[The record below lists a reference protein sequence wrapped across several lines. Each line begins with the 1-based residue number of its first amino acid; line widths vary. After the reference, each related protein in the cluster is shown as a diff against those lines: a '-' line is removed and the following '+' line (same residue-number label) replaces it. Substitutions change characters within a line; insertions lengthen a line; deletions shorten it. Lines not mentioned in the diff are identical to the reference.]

1 MMVKTLRLVA
11 CLCLCTTL
19 FSQASNQTTPAAQP
33 DSSDS
38 TKADQAQTPPPPTPP
53 AAPKG
58 FVLED
63 GTPVKLRTNRTVSS
77 GDSQVGDTLDFEVLE
92 DVQVKGVVVIPK
104 GGLAFATVTE
114 AQAKRRMARG
124 GKLDIN
130 IDYAKLVDSEK
141 APLRA
146 VKAVQGGGHTAA
158 MTGGIVATSL
168 VFFPAAP
175 FFLFMHGKDISISKG
190 TAITAYVNGDM
201 KLDITKFQAVSPPPA
216 TPAAASGSAPT
227 PAPSSSTPA
236 PESGGSPPAA
246 APANSASASGDQAH
260 LQVSSTPEEA
270 DIEIDGSFV
279 GNTPSTIGVSAG
291 QHKITVKK
299 SGFTPW
305 ERTITISSGQ
315 VSVNAVLEQSK

>member
-1 MMVKTLRLVA
+1 
-11 CLCLCTTL
+11 
-19 FSQASNQTTPAAQP
+19 
-33 DSSDS
+33 
-38 TKADQAQTPPPPTPP
+38 
-53 AAPKG
+53 
-58 FVLED
+58 
-63 GTPVKLRTNRTVSS
+63 VKLRTNRTISS
-77 GDSQVGDTLDFEVLE
+77 GDSHVGDTLDFEVLE

-175 FFLFMHGKDISISKG
+175 FFLFMHGKDISIPKG

-201 KLDITKFQAVSPPPA
+201 KLDIAKFQAVSPSAAAPA
-216 TPAAASGSAPT
+216 PASGSAGAPASGSNT
-227 PAPSSSTPA
+227 PAPAPDISAPVSAPA
-236 PESGGSPPAA
+236 SA
-246 APANSASASGDQAH
+246 APASTDQAH
-260 LQVSSTPEEA
+260 LQVSSTPDGA

-305 ERTITISSGQ
+305 ERTISTSSGQ
-315 VSVNAVLEQSK
+315 VSVNAVLEQTK

>member
-1 MMVKTLRLVA
+1 MMKALRLVA
-11 CLCLCTTL
+11 FLCLGTAL
-19 FSQASNQTTPAAQP
+19 FSQTSNQTTPAAQP
-33 DSSDS
+33 ASSDA
-38 TKADQAQTPPPPTPP
+38 TKEDQAQTPTPPTT
-53 AAPKG
+53 ASAPKG

-175 FFLFMHGKDISISKG
+175 FFLFMHGKDISIPKG
-190 TAITAYVNGDM
+190 AEITAYVNGDM
-201 KLDITKFQAVSPPPA
+201 KLDMAKFQSAPLPPV
-216 TPAAASGSAPT
+216 TPEAASGNSTPASAPSPSVPG
-227 PAPSSSTPA
+227 PAPSSSTP
-236 PESGGSPPAA
+236 PPA
-246 APANSASASGDQAH
+246 PASNEQAH
-260 LQVSSTPEEA
+260 LQVSSTPDGA

-279 GNTPSTIGVSAG
+279 GNTPSTIGVTAG
-291 QHKITVKK
+291 QHKISVKK
-299 SGFTPW
+299 SGFNPW
-305 ERTITISSGQ
+305 ERTIAISSGQ
-315 VSVNAVLEQSK
+315 VSVNAVLEPTK